1 MLASTA
7 MDAAAALADLTAV
20 SSQIEAAAVFDESGA
35 LLAATPAG
43 DAGGQELVEGA
54 RSLLAAAATVR
65 REGAPAVV
73 RIEAALHAGS
83 VFVVSEGPLAIVAVT
98 VPEPTSGLVAYDLR
112 TCLRAVA
119 APPEKPKR
127 RRKKAGDAAS

>member
-43 DAGGQELVEGA
+43 DAGGLELVEGA

-65 REGAPAVV
+65 REGAPAVA

-127 RRKKAGDAAS
+127 RRKKADDAAS